1 LDPDQVAELHER
13 RRDHH
18 AGIDEL
24 MLAPP
29 KKPADA
35 LRTMAAPRE
44 LVEWVRKMKP
54 EDAVRQAWID
64 VPRAEWM
71 PYLAVL
77 RGISKDAIVRATC
90 SCARELAEPA
100 LAAPPGERIA
110 AVLRDEAL
118 ASAEQQLDDL
128 RLVMIAHGEQNQPA
142 WMFWCRLVLE
152 LSRAT
157 RRGNPLIGVSL
168 ALRMMSATGGRRA
181 SSDLVARFRDA
192 LVLAG

>member
-1 LDPDQVAELHER
+1 
-13 RRDHH
+13 
-18 AGIDEL
+18 

-54 EDAVRQAWID
+54 DEAVRQAWID
-64 VPRAEWM
+64 VPRADWM

-90 SCARELAEPA
+90 ACASELAEPA
-100 LAAPPGERIA
+100 LATPQGARIA
-110 AVLRDEAL
+110 SAL
-118 ASAEQQLDDL
+118 QATSLATAEQELEDL
-128 RLVMIAHGEQNQPA
+128 RLAMIAHGEADQPA

-152 LSRAT
+152 LARAT

-168 ALRMMSATGGRRA
+168 ALRMMSTAGGRRA
-181 SSDLVARFRDA
+181 SSDLVARYRDA
-192 LVLAG
+192 LVLAS

>member
-1 LDPDQVAELHER
+1 
-13 RRDHH
+13 
-18 AGIDEL
+18 

-29 KKPADA
+29 KKPAEA

-54 EDAVRQAWID
+54 EDALRQAWID

-71 PYLAVL
+71 PYLAIL

-90 SCARELAEPA
+90 AIVVETAEPA
-100 LAAPPGERIA
+100 LTSTEGARLLAI
-110 AVLRDEAL
+110 LRDNAL
-118 ASAEQQLDDL
+118 ASAEQDLDDL
-128 RLVMIAHGEQNQPA
+128 RHAMLAHGEVNQPP

-152 LSRAT
+152 LARAA
-157 RRGNPLIGVSL
+157 RRGNPLIGVTL
-168 ALRMMSATGGRRA
+168 ALRTMSATGGRRA
-181 SSDLVARFRDA
+181 QSDLVARYRDA